1 MALWHNN
8 PSARSTV
15 FSTNEI
21 SDPLPSAFRWNR
33 TVTLPVP
40 SERRWQR
47 VGDFVCRK
55 YGGSRARFVVPKR
68 HQNALPLRTLAGGHA
83 PQNRRGLSRG
93 DLHLFLQLS
102 QQGWIGGARHFFR
115 FNHRTPPTP

>member
-1 MALWHNN
+1 MALWHNK

-21 SDPLPSAFRWNR
+21 SDTLPSAFRWNR
-33 TVTLPVP
+33 QGHRPVP

-55 YGGSRARFVVPKR
+55 YGGSRARVVVPKS
-68 HQNALPLRTLAGGHA
+68 HQNALPLRALAAGHA
-83 PQNRRGLSRG
+83 AQNRRGLSRG

-102 QQGWIGGARHFFR
+102 RSISLILVLPVR
-115 FNHRTPPTP
+115 